1 MLICMTANGEGQ
13 ENTAPE
19 KSKLIERE
27 ERILQFWEEQDIF
40 KKSVAKAAPQGDFV
54 FYDGPP
60 FATGL
65 PHYGHLVPG
74 TMKDVIPRYKTMR
87 GYRVVR
93 RWGWDTQ
100 GVPIEA
106 LVQQE
111 NNLTTKHDIEAF
123 GIGNFNQAARA
134 TIFRYADD
142 WRKIIPR
149 TGRWADF
156 DDLYITM
163 APSYTESIWWMWKTL
178 YEKELA
184 YEGFKTMQVS
194 PPLETALSN
203 FEVNQGYKDITDIS
217 LTAKFELVDE
227 PRTFVLAWTTTPWT
241 LPGNVA
247 LAINKDVS
255 YVRVSHDGAT
265 YIVAEAL
272 VAKVFADKEHTVT
285 GSVDTA
291 TLLGKSYKPVFEY
304 YTNDAELPNRA
315 NGWKIYHG
323 DFVTTEDG
331 TGVVHIATA
340 FGEDDLKLGQQ
351 YNLPFIQHVRID
363 GTIKP
368 EVTDFAGRQAKP
380 KADPTETDVEV
391 IKNLAHRG
399 LLFSKAKY
407 THSYPHCYRTDAPL
421 LNFAMSSWFIKVTAL
436 KDSLVAENEK
446 VQWVP
451 EFVGKNRF
459 GNWLKEAKDWAVS
472 RARYWGTPIPIWKSE
487 NGKEIAVIGS
497 LAELRE
503 KTKSTATITCVRHGL
518 ADHNMKHVLS
528 EDNSVPSHLTEKGKA
543 DVLAAAKKLSK
554 VDVIYTSPLIRCAET
569 ATLIADALGLSKEQI
584 IVDDRLK
591 ELQTGIN
598 NQPVETYHQQFT
610 SVEEKFTRALPG
622 GETLTDFKKRV
633 GDFVYEIAGKHEGK
647 HVLVVSHEYSIWLM
661 MSAVMGWTVA
671 ETIAEKMKREDFV
684 EPAETLTLPVSAI
697 PRNEQYEL
705 DFHRPYI
712 DTVTFMQNGKLMKRI
727 PDVFDTWIDSGSV
740 PFASNHYPFNKERFD
755 PQAGLFKKAKG
766 YPADF
771 IAEGLDQT
779 RGWFY
784 AMLVLNTALFGRA
797 PYKHVLVNG
806 LLLAEDGRKMSKRLK
821 NYPDMHYVLD
831 KYGADALR
839 YFLMAS
845 PLVRAEE
852 ALFSEKGVDE
862 VMKKLLGRLDN
873 VVSFYELY
881 KDESVAASDVSKHV
895 LDVWILSKL
904 ALLEQ
909 QVRTNLDAYTID
921 RAARPIM
928 DFVDDV
934 STWYLRRSRD
944 RFKDNDA
951 DTRVALATTRYV
963 LLTLAKIMA
972 PFTPFIAEDMYQRVG
987 GAGESVHLEAWPT
1000 VATPNTKIVEQM
1012 ELVRVLVTKI
1022 LEARTNAG
1030 IKVRQPLQAVVLK
1043 DTQLAA
1049 NDAMLSIIKDEVN
1062 VKTVTCDATLETD
1075 VLLDTVITPELKQ
1088 EGDVRE
1094 LMRFVQGMRK
1104 DAGLTPDDMVAVHLS
1119 SNAEALIASFK
1130 DDIMKTVKASEI
1142 VFDATEGTELV
1153 LDSMTI
1159 KVTISK

>member
-1 MLICMTANGEGQ
+1 MTTNGEGQ
-13 ENTAPE
+13 ENTVPE

-27 ERILQFWEEQDIF
+27 ERILQFWEDQDIF
-40 KKSVAKAAPQGDFV
+40 KKSVAKDAPRGDFV

-74 TMKDVIPRYKTMR
+74 TMKDVIPRYKTMQ

-106 LVQQE
+106 LVQTE

-142 WRKIIPR
+142 WRNIIPR

-178 YEKELA
+178 HEKGLA

-227 PRTFVLAWTTTPWT
+227 PGTFVLAWTTTPWT

-272 VAKVFADKEHTVT
+272 VAKVFVDKEHTVV
-285 GSVDTA
+285 GSVDA
-291 TLLGKSYKPVFEY
+291 STLLGKAYKPVFEY
-304 YTNDAELPNRA
+304 YTNDVELPNRA

-351 YNLPFIQHVRID
+351 YDLPFIQHVRID

-421 LNFAMSSWFIKVTAL
+421 LNYAMSSWFIKVTAL
-436 KDSLVAENEK
+436 KDALVAENEK

-487 NGKEIAVIGS
+487 DGKEITVIGS
-497 LAELRE
+497 LEELRE
-503 KTKSTATITCVRHGL
+503 KTKIATRITAMRHGL
-518 ADHNMKHVLS
+518 AEHNIKHELS
-528 EDNSVPSHLTEKGKA
+528 ENNTIPSHLTEQGKR
-543 DVLAAAKKLSK
+543 DVQETAKKLSS
-554 VDVIYTSPLIRCAET
+554 VDIVYTSPLMRCTET
-569 ATLIADALGLSKEQI
+569 AELIADALGLSKEQI

-591 ELQTGIN
+591 ELQTGLHG
-598 NQPVETYHQQFT
+598 QPVETYHQQFT
-610 SVEEKFTRALPG
+610 STAEKFTRALPG
-622 GETLTDFKKRV
+622 GEHLADFKKRV
-633 GDFVYEIAGKHEGK
+633 GDFVYEIAEKHEGQ
-647 HVLVVSHEYSIWLM
+647 HVLIVSHEYALWLM
-661 MSAVMGWTVA
+661 RSAVEGWDVA
-671 ETIAEKMKREDFV
+671 QTIAEKEKRDDFV
-684 EPAETLTLPVSAI
+684 NPAETVALTVSHI
-697 PRNEQYEL
+697 PHNEQYEL

-712 DTVTFMQNGKLMKRI
+712 DTVTFTQNGKLMKRI

-755 PQAGLFKKAKG
+755 PQTGLLTKSKG

-784 AMLVLNTALFGRA
+784 SMLVLNTALFGRA

-821 NYPDMHYVLD
+821 NYPDMGYVLN

-881 KDESVAASDVSKHV
+881 KDESVEASADSKHV

-909 QVRTNLDAYTID
+909 HVRVALDGYQID
-921 RAARPIM
+921 KAARPIM

-963 LLTLAKIMA
+963 LLTLSKIMA
-972 PFTPFIAEDMYQRVG
+972 PFTPFIAEDVYQRAG
-987 GAGESVHLEAWPT
+987 GNEESVHLESWPAGSS
-1000 VATPNTKIVEQM
+1000 VNTKTVEEM

-1030 IKVRQPLQAVVLK
+1030 IKVRQPLGLVTLK

-1062 VKTVTCDATLETD
+1062 VKTVTFDASLETD
-1075 VLLDTVITPELKQ
+1075 VVLDTVITPELKQ

-1104 DAGLTPDDMVAVHLS
+1104 DTGLTPDDVVVVHVS
-1119 SNAEALIASFK
+1119 ADAQTFIAPYK
-1130 DDIMKTVKASEI
+1130 DDIMKTVKASDI
-1142 VFDATEGTELV
+1142 LFDATDGHDLV
-1153 LDSMTI
+1153 LDTMTI
-1159 KVTISK
+1159 KVRLG